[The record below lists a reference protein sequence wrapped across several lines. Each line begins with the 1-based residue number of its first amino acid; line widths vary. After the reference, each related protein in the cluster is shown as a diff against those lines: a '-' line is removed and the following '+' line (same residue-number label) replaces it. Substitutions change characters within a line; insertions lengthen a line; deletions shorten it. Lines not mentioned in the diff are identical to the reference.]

1 MRRAA
6 AAAAALAWA
15 LAGCGG
21 TAGDLVAIEVSG
33 GPVKGTEH
41 IVVLEDG
48 RARCNAGPLETIPSD
63 RLLDAREVERDLEPL
78 AEKGASYEAPAA
90 GRRRYLARTRD
101 GAVRWVEGARSV
113 PSVIGKA
120 TLLALQLERQVCSG
134 R

>member
-6 AAAAALAWA
+6 LAVLAAAL

-48 RARCNAGPLETIPSD
+48 RARCNAGSLHTIAND

-78 AEKGASYEAPAA
+78 AEDGASYPATGA
-90 GRRRYLARTRD
+90 DRRHYLARTRD
-101 GAVRWVEGARSV
+101 GSVRWTEGAKGA
-113 PSVIGKA
+113 PEVIGKA
-120 TLLALQLERQVCSG
+120 TLLALQLERQVC
-134 R
+134 